1 MSQARFLACAWLA
14 SVATGMAAQADDNIA
29 VRGIIRA
36 IDQASISTELTARVA
51 AIHVRE
57 GERFN
62 VGDVII
68 EFDCRRQLATL
79 AAADAQQL
87 EMQLSV
93 DKFRML
99 QRAQSVG
106 KNDLEVAEAR
116 LSKAKAESD
125 ALRSQIDQ
133 CRVIAPFEGRVLELA
148 LQRHETVQPGKP
160 FLSLVGISTLELD
173 LIVPSDWVRWIKP
186 GLVFDFNVD
195 EIGRPIR
202 AEVTR
207 IGAAVDPISQTVKI
221 SSAVLGDIVGILPG
235 MSGSALF
242 NAAKEKRP

>member
-1 MSQARFLACAWLA
+1 MRRLRAVAAGLSLWLA
-14 SVATGMAAQADDNIA
+14 TALAVNADGSTA

-36 IDQASISTELTARVA
+36 IDQASISTELTARVSA
-51 AIHVRE
+51 VHMRE
-57 GERFN
+57 GERFKA
-62 VGDVII
+62 GDVII

-79 AAADAQQL
+79 AATEAQQL
-87 EMQLSV
+87 EMQLTV

-133 CRVIAPFEGRVLELA
+133 CRVVAPFDGRVLELG

-160 FLSLVGISTLELD
+160 FLTLVGISSLELD
-173 LIVPSDWVRWIKP
+173 VIVPSEWVRWIKP
-186 GLVFDFNVD
+186 GLVFKFNVD
-195 EIGRPIR
+195 EVGRPVT
-202 AEVTR
+202 AEITR
-207 IGAAVDPISQTVKI
+207 IGAAVDPISQTIKI
-221 SSAVLGDIVGILPG
+221 SAAVRGDASGILPG
-235 MSGSALF
+235 MSGSAAF
-242 NAAKEKRP
+242 GEMQEKRP